1 MNNIMKKNQL
11 NILIAI
17 VLLAFVFITRLIP
30 HVSNFTPIFAFG
42 IFSVTLFKNRII
54 STILPI
60 AAMFLSDIFIGFYP
74 EIWAVYVSVAF
85 AMLISYSIMKNPT
98 ALKVGI
104 SSLAAPTV
112 FFILSN
118 LAVWTVWYPATFSGL
133 VSCYVSA
140 IPFYGYS
147 VISTLAYSFAFFGL
161 YKLVTKENLLLS
173 TSK

>member
-1 MNNIMKKNQL
+1 MKKNHT
-11 NILIAI
+11 NILISI
-17 VLLAFVFITRLIP
+17 FLIAFVFATRLIP

-42 IFSVTLFKNRII
+42 IFTVTLFKNRIL

-74 EIWAVYVSVAF
+74 EIWAVYVSVAVS
-85 AMLISYSIMKNPT
+85 MLISYSIIKNPS

-104 SSLAAPTV
+104 SSFAAPTI

-118 LAVWTVWYPATFSGL
+118 LAVWISWYPTTLSGF
-133 VSCYVSA
+133 VSCYVNA

-147 VISTLAYSFAFFGL
+147 IVSTLAYSFAFFGL
-161 YKLVTKENLLLS
+161 HKLATKENLLLS